1 MKSQKKFKLK
11 AQVEEQRALKFSQ
24 TTTTEEEQTT
34 AEEEQ
39 TTTIEEEQT
48 TTASAPV
55 STTICNFFSFMVETG
70 KCKNLISFNWF

>member
-1 MKSQKKFKLK
+1 MS
-11 AQVEEQRALKFSQ
+11 VVQ
-24 TTTTEEEQTT
+24 TITTEEHTI

-48 TTASAPV
+48 TTTSAPV